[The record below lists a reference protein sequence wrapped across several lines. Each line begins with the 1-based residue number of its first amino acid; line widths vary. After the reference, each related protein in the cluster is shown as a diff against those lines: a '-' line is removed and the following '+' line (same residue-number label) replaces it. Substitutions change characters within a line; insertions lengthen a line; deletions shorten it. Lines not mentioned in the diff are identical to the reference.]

1 MAAEDEGNPNIPPS
15 GKIPVYIRPEE
26 VYNRLPQPAGPA
38 VVGTGEVD
46 EISLSQCSYKNANN
60 RKSLSVYHL
69 QRRLSELGYKN
80 ADVDPKGYYGDL
92 TMVAVAQFQ
101 ADRGMDGA
109 GTLNAESFA
118 AIFEGDPNVKIIGG

>member
-1 MAAEDEGNPNIPPS
+1 MSAEDEGNPNIPPS
-15 GKIPVYIRPEE
+15 GKIPVYISPEE

-38 VVGTGEVD
+38 VVGLGEVD
-46 EISLSQCSYKNANN
+46 DISLSQCSYKNVNN

-80 ADVDPKGYYGDL
+80 ADADPKGYYGDL

-118 AIFEGDPNVKIIGG
+118 AIFEGDPNVKIIEG